1 MLKPTTSLA
10 VASVVAVEWTASAVN
25 VHCDVFLKLLNVTFS
40 TAVCVAIGDNPSE
53 QFSFGSGGLLILF

>member
-40 TAVCVAIGDNPSE
+40 TAVCVAIGDNPS
-53 QFSFGSGGLLILF
+53 